1 MRLQRLVLLVVF
13 LCAIPASA
21 QVTKCTLKIVDLP
34 NAPELLGFRMGMT
47 HEQVKARVPRVQFGK
62 ANEFGVSK
70 ASISPDYD
78 PQMDKTGLT
87 GVRTVSFDF
96 LDDRLTSLWLGY
108 DGTFKWQTVD
118 DFVKG
123 ISPALHLPDAWQPW
137 KRVGRQLTCAD
148 FQMTVG
154 IVSEGPSFHIIDQ
167 PAEEL
172 IATRRQELEDKNSA
186 EEAPEAV
193 EVIGNRKDK
202 TYQPAGCETVIKPQD
217 RVVFNSREDAEKAGY
232 KEGRCLKN

>member
-1 MRLQRLVLLVVF
+1 MRLLRLATLFIL
-13 LCAIPASA
+13 LCAATTIA
-21 QVTKCTLKIVDLP
+21 QDSKCTVKLADLP

-47 HEQVKARVPRVQFGK
+47 HEQLKARVPRVQFGK

-70 ASISPDYD
+70 ASISPDFD
-78 PQMDKTGLT
+78 PEMDKTSLA

-108 DGTFKWQTVD
+108 DGTFKWHTVEE
-118 DFVKG
+118 FVKG
-123 ISPALHLPDAWQPW
+123 VSPALHLPDAWQPW
-137 KRVGRQLTCAD
+137 KKVGQQLTCAD

-167 PAEEL
+167 PAEET
-172 IATRRQELEDKNSA
+172 IATRRQELEDKASA
-186 EEAPEAV
+186 EETSASA

-202 TYQPAGCETVIKPQD
+202 TYQPAGCVMAVKPQD
-217 RVVFNSREDAEKAGY
+217 RVVFNSKEDAEKAGY
-232 KEGRCLKN
+232 KEGRCSKD